1 MEISRKRKRDEEPEL
16 NDKKQKKTLVSCSK
30 VENYLNN
37 DSLADW
43 LDLYWPEKEKNN
55 SLDFLKQK
63 GIEFEKKIVEHIA
76 DLFPVKHIG
85 KITSRNCQ
93 RVIQEMKNG
102 TEILASVPFV
112 NDKNNTKGII
122 DLLIRNDIFSKLF
135 PSCSKSDMFKEGKSK
150 FGNYFYVVIDI
161 KFCTLPLS
169 VNGCFLLNSGRFPG
183 YKGQVYL
190 YNKYIAD
197 LQEYDPECAF
207 LLGRRYRI
215 SDGSLPEDNGINCL
229 EKVGLVDFSDR
240 DRWVLGKTEKAL
252 DWIRRLYV
260 EGKSWDVYNTDIK
273 ELFPN
278 LKVKTWVKAKK
289 IIAEQTG
296 EITQVWN
303 CGVKQRENAMKEGV
317 KSWRSA
323 NSVVLG
329 LRGKRA
335 EIVDTIISV
344 NKGEEVVLPKKIKY
358 DDFPWRQPV
367 KEGFVDF
374 ETVYDVFAGFEY
386 LPYQYN
392 TEHIFMIGLYYQE
405 DGQFHY
411 CNFCMETLDREE
423 EYRTMREFCDFVQSK
438 GLEKLYYW
446 SAEKLLWNRAL
457 NRHIEN
463 KQNIRKIDILQDK
476 LCDLSTIFREEPI
489 AIKGCFGYGLKEIS
503 KSLRMHGLIDTEYSG
518 DVEDGLSA
526 SISAWSAYKEKQ
538 TRKKKQILT
547 EIARYN
553 KTDVV
558 VLQEILYFMR
568 NCM

>member
-16 NDKKQKKTLVSCSK
+16 NEKKQKKTLVSCSK

-215 SDGSLPEDNGINCL
+215 
-229 EKVGLVDFSDR
+229 
-240 DRWVLGKTEKAL
+240 
-252 DWIRRLYV
+252 
-260 EGKSWDVYNTDIK
+260 
-273 ELFPN
+273 
-278 LKVKTWVKAKK
+278 
-289 IIAEQTG
+289 
-296 EITQVWN
+296 
-303 CGVKQRENAMKEGV
+303 
-317 KSWRSA
+317 
-323 NSVVLG
+323 
-329 LRGKRA
+329 
-335 EIVDTIISV
+335 
-344 NKGEEVVLPKKIKY
+344 
-358 DDFPWRQPV
+358 
-367 KEGFVDF
+367 
-374 ETVYDVFAGFEY
+374 
-386 LPYQYN
+386 
-392 TEHIFMIGLYYQE
+392 
-405 DGQFHY
+405 
-411 CNFCMETLDREE
+411 
-423 EYRTMREFCDFVQSK
+423 
-438 GLEKLYYW
+438 
-446 SAEKLLWNRAL
+446 
-457 NRHIEN
+457 
-463 KQNIRKIDILQDK
+463 
-476 LCDLSTIFREEPI
+476 
-489 AIKGCFGYGLKEIS
+489 
-503 KSLRMHGLIDTEYSG
+503 
-518 DVEDGLSA
+518 
-526 SISAWSAYKEKQ
+526 
-538 TRKKKQILT
+538 
-547 EIARYN
+547 
-553 KTDVV
+553 
-558 VLQEILYFMR
+558 
-568 NCM
+568 